1 MASIRSRRN
10 SKYWVACI
18 TLPDGK
24 RKQFSTGLTDEREA
38 LAAAVAAERAV
49 GKMHEKPHQLRA
61 ALERLADD
69 YIPARDMDPAAWLLK
84 WAASRKNECAEETWK
99 TYNTT
104 AKGAAA
110 WLTEVGIKSF
120 TELTTDRLT
129 ELRDHWRARTTAF
142 TTNLKMKH
150 MRIALKVAV
159 GKKLLPENP
168 ADGVAKLTETAT
180 KRRDYRPAEL
190 TALMG
195 VLTGEWRAAFLMGLN
210 TGGQRLNDIAV
221 LRLNQV
227 DIGAAIPQVTFFA
240 KKTKKL
246 VSLPLLQITID
257 ALTELP
263 SSDDPKD
270 FVFPKIAALA
280 KTSRSNQFRE
290 ILASVGLARPISH
303 KNEGRRGRERET
315 HELSFHSVR
324 HTATSMLKAAGV
336 TDGVVRGIVG
346 HETVAMSK
354 VYTHHD
360 LETTLAA
367 LKKMPLG

>member
-1 MASIRSRRN
+1 
-10 SKYWVACI
+10 
-18 TLPDGK
+18 
-24 RKQFSTGLTDEREA
+24 
-38 LAAAVAAERAV
+38 
-49 GKMHEKPHQLRA
+49 LR
-61 ALERLADD
+61 
-69 YIPARDMDPAAWLLK
+69 

-99 TYNTT
+99 TYANT
-104 AKGAAA
+104 AKGAAE
-110 WLTEVGIKSF
+110 WLTAQGVKSF
-120 TELTTDRLT
+120 TQLTPERLT
-129 ELRDHWRARTTAF
+129 NLRDHWRGCCSAF

-150 MRIALKVAV
+150 LRIALKVAV

-168 ADGVAKLTETAT
+168 ADAVAKLTETAT

-190 TALMG
+190 ESLMG
-195 VLTGEWRAAFLMGLN
+195 VLSGEWRAAFLMGLN

-221 LRLNQV
+221 LRHSQV
-227 DIGAAIPQVTFFA
+227 DTAAAIPQVTFFA
-240 KKTKKL
+240 AKTRKL

-257 ALTELP
+257 ALIDLP
-263 SSDDPKD
+263 AVDDPNG

-280 KTSRSNQFRE
+280 KTSRSNQFRA
-290 ILASVGLARPISH
+290 ILASVGLARKISH
-303 KNEGRRGRERET
+303 KNEGKRGKERET

-367 LKKMPLG
+367 LKKMQIH